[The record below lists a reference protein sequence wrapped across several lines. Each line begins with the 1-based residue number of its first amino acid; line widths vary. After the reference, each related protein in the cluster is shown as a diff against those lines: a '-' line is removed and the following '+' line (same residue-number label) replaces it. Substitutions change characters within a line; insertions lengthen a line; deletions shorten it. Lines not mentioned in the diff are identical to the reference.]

1 MRQQPTIVIG
11 VAPPECVDQH
21 LDDYG
26 QIAIV
31 ISRAEV
37 EACRTGRVVAAL
49 MALTDTRRRVER
61 FEDALLFSFE
71 GYLSDSRE
79 VWEITEVV
87 RYFAAVHAS
96 WPHWLHFLAKVP
108 EMFGL
113 MLTLLM
119 QRGALGQEVAGR
131 LPRVDEPGALQAL
144 LLDLF
149 EPMNTL
155 YAAHGL
161 GLARNRA
168 MTDRVVAA
176 AIACTAPPP

>member
-1 MRQQPTIVIG
+1 MKKQPTVVIG
-11 VAPPECVDQH
+11 VAPPEQVDQVI
-21 LDDYG
+21 DAYG
-26 QIAIV
+26 QVAVV
-31 ISRAEV
+31 ISKVEV
-37 EACRTGRVVAAL
+37 DACATGRVVAAL
-49 MALTDTRRRVER
+49 MALTDTRKRVDR

-71 GYLSDSRE
+71 GYADDTRE
-79 VWEITEVV
+79 VWEIPEVV
-87 RYFAAVHAS
+87 RYFAAVNAS
-96 WPHWLHFLAKVP
+96 WPHWLHYLAKMP
-108 EMFGL
+108 AMFGL

-119 QRGALGQEVAGR
+119 QRAALGHEVAGR

-161 GLARNRA
+161 GMARNRA

-176 AIACTAPPP
+176 AVACTAPPP